1 MTKFQS
7 TLRAWLRRSVMVLA
21 VLVIVIVAIYS
32 VKIPMIESWN
42 PPVVTE
48 VTEVTEEPLKEERKL
63 EIRIVYVTGN
73 GVRVHLRPTKASDAI
88 SAFNWCKS
96 LIVFAHDREW
106 VEVGEITPMG
116 WMHEGFLTSEKPDRC
131 KKVSGDKEAGWRQ
144 ITH

>member
-21 VLVIVIVAIYS
+21 VLVIVIVAIHFI
-32 VKIPMIESWN
+32 KIPMIESWN

-48 VTEVTEEPLKEERKL
+48 VTEEPLREERKL
-63 EIRIVYVTGN
+63 EIRVVYVTGN

-106 VEVGEITPMG
+106 IEVGEITPMG

-131 KKVSGDKEAGWRQ
+131 KKVSGDKEAGWKL
-144 ITH
+144 IIH

>member
-7 TLRAWLRRSVMVLA
+7 TLRAWLKRSVMVLA
-21 VLVIVIVAIYS
+21 VLVIVIVAIHF

-42 PPVVTE
+42 PPV

-73 GVRVHLRPTKASDAI
+73 GVRVHLRPTKASA
-88 SAFNWCKS
+88 

-131 KKVSGDKEAGWRQ
+131 KKVSGDKEAGWRR
-144 ITH
+144 ITHIQ